1 MYKFKRFCL
10 PICLVMLGIGIL
22 WFGSWDMHRAAASIQ
37 PEAWY
42 QGTDLPMPDAFYGS
56 AHCPN
61 DPDSFYVVAGW
72 QSWFI
77 NRDEV
82 WRYDADTN
90 TWTELAPYP
99 ENMGVPSVTC
109 YQGYLY
115 SAGGSPDTP
124 GTSDHFYRYEI
135 DTNIWTQL
143 SDLPRTQNGAALAAW
158 DGYLYMIGG
167 DDAPAVPLTPTT
179 QVDRY
184 NLQAGIWETNWGMPM
199 PEATIAD
206 WLQSGQYVYFVGGFT
221 SAFPIN
227 SDATMR
233 YDLATDTWGVGP
245 SYTSRRAMGA
255 LAITSQY
262 LYAIGGDANGGSSSD
277 GTDLVERLDLSA
289 WPIGS
294 WQNISDPLP
303 EPRGANAGFCSDAVT
318 GGEIWS
324 VGGLDLAENPTT
336 GIFYRPS
343 EPCVS
348 FGVDLADVGGGLG
361 DAGTTVEYWLT
372 ITNTGVV
379 TDYFTLEV
387 STTWN
392 TVTPMGGPGPIGPGE
407 RMPIAIDVEIPPE
420 ALPGDQGLTEI
431 TATSMSNLD
440 AIDTTSIITLVGLR
454 DFNLQPIS
462 PDSQKGHPGE
472 VLTFTLQVSNIGD
485 FKDSYNV
492 EISATWQTT
501 ATLAVGP
508 LLPGEEAELLV
519 LVTIPPDAAQGDWD
533 DALVTLT
540 SQIKPSLSHA
550 VKLTSTTVWHRML
563 LPLAYKN

>member
-1 MYKFKRFCL
+1 MDKCKRLSL

-22 WFGSWDMHRAAASIQ
+22 LLGSWDMHRAAASIQ

-42 QGTDLPMPDAFYGS
+42 QGTDLQQPVAYYGS
-56 AHCPN
+56 AQCPD

-72 QSWFI
+72 QDWFV

-90 TWTELAPYP
+90 TWTERASYP

-135 DTNIWTQL
+135 ATNTWTQL

-184 NLQAGIWETNWGMPM
+184 NLQAGIWETEWGTPM
-199 PEATIAD
+199 PVTTIAD
-206 WLQSGQYVYFVGGFT
+206 WLQAGQYVYFVGGFT

-227 SDATMR
+227 SDATLR
-233 YDLATDTWGVGP
+233 YDLATNTWEVGP
-245 SYTSRRAMGA
+245 SYTIRRAMGA
-255 LAITSQY
+255 LVITSQY
-262 LYAIGGDANGGSSSD
+262 LYAIGGDANGGSSSEE
-277 GTDLVERLDLSA
+277 TDLVERLDLSA

-303 EPRGANAGFCSDAVT
+303 EPRAANAGFCSEAVT

-324 VGGLDLAENPTT
+324 VGGLDLADNPTT

-348 FGVDLADVGGGLG
+348 FGVDLPEPWWGG
-361 DAGTTVEYWLT
+361 
-372 ITNTGVV
+372 
-379 TDYFTLEV
+379 F
-387 STTWN
+387 
-392 TVTPMGGPGPIGPGE
+392 
-407 RMPIAIDVEIPPE
+407 R
-420 ALPGDQGLTEI
+420 
-431 TATSMSNLD
+431 
-440 AIDTTSIITLVGLR
+440 
-454 DFNLQPIS
+454 
-462 PDSQKGHPGE
+462 
-472 VLTFTLQVSNIGD
+472 
-485 FKDSYNV
+485 
-492 EISATWQTT
+492 
-501 ATLAVGP
+501 
-508 LLPGEEAELLV
+508 
-519 LVTIPPDAAQGDWD
+519 
-533 DALVTLT
+533 
-540 SQIKPSLSHA
+540 
-550 VKLTSTTVWHRML
+550 
-563 LPLAYKN
+563 